1 MNNKNNIKI
10 DTSSKNKQSKVKN
23 NIIKVVDVIIA
34 SLSGLV
40 GGLFGGGGGIMIVP
54 TLTEINKVDTKRA
67 HATAILSIL
76 PLTIAS
82 SIVHFQGGNY
92 DNTIFCYTVIGS
104 IVGGLIGASLLKKL
118 PTKLITFIFSIVMII
133 AGVQMLS

>member
-1 MNNKNNIKI
+1 MNKKNGDKKGKKNFIKI
-10 DTSSKNKQSKVKN
+10 
-23 NIIKVVDVIIA
+23 VDVIVGG
-34 SLSGLV
+34 LSGLV

-54 TLTEINKVDTKRA
+54 TLTEINKTDTRTA

-82 SIVHFQGGNY
+82 SIIHFQGGYY
-92 DNTIFCYTVIGS
+92 DNTIFTYTVIGS
-104 IVGGLIGASLLKKL
+104 IIGGLIGATLLKKL

-133 AGVQMLS
+133 AGVQMLN